1 METPAT
7 TIGIDQFH
15 KHELL
20 DRVHCVSTMFD
31 ALVTEHPAAGAD
43 PAVRAAINEVSER
56 IGTLYQQV
64 GQAYL

>member
-1 METPAT
+1 MSDESAVA
-7 TIGIDQFH
+7 IDDFH

-31 ALVTEHPAAGAD
+31 ALVREHPAADAD
-43 PAVRAAINEVSER
+43 PAVRAAVDEVSER

-64 GQAYL
+64 GEAYLK